1 MKHFLL
7 LLLFAIQNFSSTAQ
21 TAKYSQ
27 PYTGYNLRYLGN
39 SDDIRY
45 YTYYTG
51 AGGDFSPQVIGLDE
65 TGKEVKKLTIPNAK
79 NAYNDLLFVNEGK
92 IICMATAYKKVKAD
106 ALYTIVKIQELS
118 LSTGKPINAG
128 ADLLAKMGAAPEE
141 FVMDFYGKSYS
152 ENKEWFM
159 VSFKL
164 ANKEMKMPIVVIGK
178 NGEVKYSAKIEFP
191 YTEKESALL
200 VKPQVNNSGEVYYAC
215 RSFKKEGFVY
225 HLGYV
230 NTQGSHKVKTIDL
243 PNEPVDL
250 ALDFDKGA
258 NAVITYTYAIG
269 KEDIFVGAYGFYKFE
284 KGVELAKKNILIS
297 ESAGNAMGK
306 DNYAKK
312 KAVPYLT
319 PVGTYFRTDGS
330 AVVVTQ
336 QRGVHSNEG
345 PGTAAGTTY
354 SQSQSGG
361 TFTGYGYSTRPTAGD
376 ILLFAL
382 SSSHEEKSVKA
393 INVTQEGTA
402 AGLGCS
408 VIQQSDDL
416 LIFNNTD
423 FKPGA
428 DLKADLVM
436 RKLEGNNLS
445 EPKVVAKDSPNDV
458 DVTFHTVAGKEVY
471 FYTNTDYTQ
480 KMGVMFLKLQ

>member
-7 LLLFAIQNFSSTAQ
+7 LLLFAIQSFSSTAQ

-27 PYTGYNLRYLGN
+27 AYTGYNLRYLGN
-39 SDDIRY
+39 SEDIRY

-51 AGGDFSPQVIGLDE
+51 AGGDFSPQIIGLDE

-92 IICMATAYKKVKAD
+92 IICMATTYKKVKAD
-106 ALYTIVKIQELS
+106 ALYTTVKIQELS
-118 LSTGKPINAG
+118 LSTGKPMNAG
-128 ADLLAKMGAAPEE
+128 VDLLAKMGAAPEE

-164 ANKEMKMPIVVIGK
+164 ANKEMKMPIAVFSK
-178 NGEVKYSAKIEFP
+178 TDELKYTAKIELP

-200 VKPQVNNSGEVYYAC
+200 VKPQVNNNGEVYYAS

-225 HLGYV
+225 HVGYV
-230 NTQGSHKVKTIDL
+230 NTQGNHKVKTIDL

-250 ALDFDKGA
+250 TLDFDKGG

-284 KGVELAKKNILIS
+284 KGSELAKKNILIS

-319 PVGTYFRTDGS
+319 PVNTYFRTDGS
-330 AVVVTQ
+330 AVVVAQ
-336 QRGVHSNEG
+336 QKGVSSTE
-345 PGTAAGTTY
+345 Y
-354 SQSQSGG
+354 SD
-361 TFTGYGYSTRPTAGD
+361 RPTAGD
-376 ILLFAL
+376 ILLFVL
-382 SSSHEEKSVKA
+382 SPGYEEKSVKA
-393 INVTQEGTA
+393 ISITQEGTA
-402 AGLGCS
+402 ASLGCS
-408 VIQQSDDL
+408 VLQQGDDL

-423 FKPGA
+423 FKPAG
-428 DLKADLVM
+428 DIKADFVM
-436 RKLEGNNLS
+436 RTLEGNTLS
-445 EPKVVAKDSPNDV
+445 DPKVVAKDSANDV
-458 DVTFHTVAGKEVY
+458 DVTYHNAGANEVY
-471 FYTNTDYTQ
+471 FNTNTDFTRQ
-480 KMGVMFLKLQ
+480 MGIMFLKLQ